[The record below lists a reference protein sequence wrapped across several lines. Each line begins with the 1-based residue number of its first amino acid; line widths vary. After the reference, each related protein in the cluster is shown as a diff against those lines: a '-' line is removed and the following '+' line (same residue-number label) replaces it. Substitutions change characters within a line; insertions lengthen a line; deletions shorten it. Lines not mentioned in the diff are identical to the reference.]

1 MRLGAP
7 SVSKTLRWQCSRH
20 ALLPLAVRCM
30 HIPPAFTLQAAWGPR
45 LGFKLCTMTSIPC
58 LF

>member
-7 SVSKTLRWQCSRH
+7 SVSKILRWQCSRH

-30 HIPPAFTLQAAWGPR
+30 HIPPAFTLQAAWG
-45 LGFKLCTMTSIPC
+45 LIGSIYELSRPIVS
-58 LF
+58 LM